1 MTQDIR
7 WKQRFQNFQ
16 KAYRLLREALEG
28 DWESLSD
35 LEKQGVIQRFEFTF
49 ELAWKTLADYLE
61 FSGVVLE
68 QGTPRNVIKQGYA
81 ARILADAQTWID
93 MLEHRNILS
102 HAYDMTVFEEAVRQ
116 IATRYLVVI
125 GEFFRF
131 LEERSAG

>member
-68 QGTPRNVIKQGYA
+68 QGTPRSVIKQGYA
-81 ARILADAQTWID
+81 ARILADAQAWID
-93 MLEHRNILS
+93 MLEHRNLIS

-125 GEFFRF
+125 GEFLRF